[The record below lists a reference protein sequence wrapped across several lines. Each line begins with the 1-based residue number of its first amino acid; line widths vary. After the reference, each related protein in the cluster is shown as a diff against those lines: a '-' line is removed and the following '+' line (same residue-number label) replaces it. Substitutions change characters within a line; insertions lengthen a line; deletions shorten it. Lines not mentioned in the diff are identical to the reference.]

1 MPKILLALIA
11 KKGSFNRLVID
22 FAASTKPRSRQT
34 VLLVREK
41 SLSEEERNAHNE
53 NPSKVN
59 PAVRGKRNSAV
70 DK

>member
-1 MPKILLALIA
+1 
-11 KKGSFNRLVID
+11 LVID

-59 PAVRGKRNSAV
+59 PAVRRKRNSAV